1 MKKIYPVIFTQT
13 ETDVLVEVPDLEI
26 LTQGTDME
34 NAFEMARDAISVTI
48 VSMEDNG
55 EKIPKE
61 SELENIKAEKGTFFG
76 KGKSFVSF
84 VDADITEYRK
94 KIDTKPVRRNVSIP
108 SWLNYAV
115 NEAHINVSK
124 VLREALIEKLNV

>member
-13 ETDVLVEVPDLEI
+13 KTDVLVEVPDLEI
-26 LTQGTDME
+26 LTQGTDIE
-34 NAFEMARDAISVTI
+34 NAFEMARDAVSVTI

-55 EKIPKE
+55 EEIPKE
-61 SELENIKAEKGTFFG
+61 SEIENIKTEKGTFFG
-76 KGKSFVSF
+76 EGKSFVSL
-84 VDADITEYRK
+84 VDVDITQYRK

-124 VLREALIEKLNV
+124 VLREALIEKLNI